1 MAGAQS
7 AFGGCSIAT
16 SARSWPFWVALLLTG
31 AAVFILG
38 VVFTI
43 AFLSYGDC
51 SAAAG
56 YYGCAY
62 PLAGIFVLALGCV
75 LLILAAA
82 AISYLCYRDWNSVD

>member
-1 MAGAQS
+1 M
-7 AFGGCSIAT
+7 
-16 SARSWPFWVALLLTG
+16 
-31 AAVFILG
+31 FILG

-62 PLAGIFVLALGCV
+62 PLAGIFVLASPRAEFSDRIERHLERCGFV
-75 LLILAAA
+75 VMKKPP
-82 AISYLCYRDWNSVD
+82 SVGGGDNPGARTPGR